1 MLSVGQGDTGQLGLG
16 EDVMEKSRPQVE
28 TKVWC
33 GAVQRDAVRCS
44 EILQS
49 SVQVVSGIKDAVD
62 CVAGG
67 MHTAVLDMEGRVWTF
82 GCNDEG
88 SLGR

>member
-1 MLSVGQGDTGQLGLG
+1 M
-16 EDVMEKSRPQVE
+16 
-28 TKVWC
+28 
-33 GAVQRDAVRCS
+33 
-44 EILQS
+44 
-49 SVQVVSGIKDAVD
+49 QVVSGIKDAVD

-88 SLGR
+88 SLGRSVFDLDLVPNNLC